1 TSSGGS
7 FNYSKNATSDARVK
21 TIHGKYD
28 IEKSLENIDEMEFHE
43 FTYNTMKPDVMRHG
57 LIAQDLELIDPE
69 YVHTRSVGDSPEFKT
84 LDGNVLLVDALAAIQ
99 ALSRRIKALER

>member
-1 TSSGGS
+1 MAGYSACLTSFTSSIRFS
-7 FNYSKNATSDARVK
+7 LHAYSDVRVK

-69 YVHTRSVGDSPEFKT
+69 YVHTRSVG
-84 LDGNVLLVDALAAIQ
+84 
-99 ALSRRIKALER
+99 